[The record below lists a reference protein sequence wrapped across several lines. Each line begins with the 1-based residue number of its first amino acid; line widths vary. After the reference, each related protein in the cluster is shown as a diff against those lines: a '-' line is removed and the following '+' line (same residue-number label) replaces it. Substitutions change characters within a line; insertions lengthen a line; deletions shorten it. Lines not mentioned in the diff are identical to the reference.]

1 VGGWNNRAIT
11 DDLDLSMRLMVSHW
25 DIRFTPEAVV
35 WEEAV
40 GNLKGLLRQRR
51 RWAEGSIRRYLDYI
65 FPLNS
70 PTRLSLVERL
80 DTLVFTV
87 YFVVPAM
94 MLLEV
99 TSEVVHLL
107 TGAPTYGKLMAI
119 VAMGIFFTTQIN
131 EMIARNFYRAKVP
144 FYKAFAQS
152 FLVVAYIYAHWV
164 PVITFSLS
172 RILFGK
178 HVSTWHRTEH
188 TGVAHRA

>member
-1 VGGWNNRAIT
+1 
-11 DDLDLSMRLMVSHW
+11 MRLLVSNW
-25 DIRFTPEAVV
+25 DIRFSPEAVV

-40 GNLKGLLRQRR
+40 GNLKGLIRQRR
-51 RWAEGSIRRYLDYI
+51 RWAEGSMRRYLDYI

-87 YFVVPAM
+87 YFVVPAL

-107 TGAPTYGKLMAI
+107 TGVPTYGKFLAI
-119 VAMGIFFTTQIN
+119 VAMGIFLTTQVN
-131 EMIARNFYRAKVP
+131 EMIARNFYRNKVS
-144 FYKAFAQS
+144 FARACCES
-152 FLVVAYIYAHWV
+152 FLVTSYIYLHWV

-172 RILFGK
+172 KILFGRQ
-178 HVSTWHRTEH
+178 VSTWHRTEH
-188 TGVAHRA
+188 TGVAFRA